1 MDDTNEKR
9 DWRGPTLIGL
19 AVVVVVLLGVVI
31 GLVVSGSDDDPVAA
45 SSTTTFSVETTVPTT
60 SPITSSTEPTPTTA
74 PGQPGETIPPD
85 TSTPG
90 QIVFTASE
98 DTVSDSTD
106 PEVILGFEPVLA
118 VENDTDPPQLI
129 LSLIRFEVTGVPDG
143 VEPDS
148 VTLRLFAEFPV
159 DGSVSVHTVDG
170 EWSEATT
177 TSGNAPDIG
186 EIVSLIPEGAGGGM
200 YVDVDVAPAFTGN
213 GQLDFYLATSS
224 SGNIPFGSRESPNP
238 PQLVVELDE

>member
-1 MDDTNEKR
+1 MDDTNERR

-31 GLVVSGSDDDPVAA
+31 GLVVSGSDDDPVPA
-45 SSTTTFSVETTVPTT
+45 SSTTTSAVETTAPAVTPTT
-60 SPITSSTEPTPTTA
+60 SSIEPTTTTPA
-74 PGQPGETIPPD
+74 VQPGETIPPD
-85 TSTPG
+85 ASTPG

-106 PEVILGFEPVLA
+106 PELILGHEPILA
-118 VENDTDPPQLI
+118 VENDTDPPQLV
-129 LSLIRFEVTGVPDG
+129 LSLVRFEVDGVPDG
-143 VEPDS
+143 VEPAS

-170 EWSEATT
+170 DWAEATT

-186 EIVSLIPEGAGGGM
+186 EIVSLIPDGAGGGT
-200 YVDVDVAPAFTGN
+200 YVDVDVAPAFSGN

-238 PQLVVELDE
+238 PQLVVEWDE